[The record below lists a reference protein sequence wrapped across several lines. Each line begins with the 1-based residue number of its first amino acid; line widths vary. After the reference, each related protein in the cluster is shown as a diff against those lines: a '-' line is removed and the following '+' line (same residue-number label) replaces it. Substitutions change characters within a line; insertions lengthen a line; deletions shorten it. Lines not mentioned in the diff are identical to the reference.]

1 MQHDDYADTGLG
13 KAAEYV
19 SRYTPSLLQ
28 PVLRSRLRAGLLPE
42 GGGELPFEGAD
53 LWTAWELSWLDRDG
67 KPEVAVAQIRVPCQS
82 RAVVESKSLKLY
94 LGSYAQTPFASTYD
108 VARTLE
114 ADLSVTVGGQVVV
127 DLLSLNQT
135 VQAGVGVFPGESL
148 DTLRVGDFVYMPDPG
163 LLSVADENRI
173 VSETLHTNLFRS
185 LCPATGQPDI
195 ASVQVVYSGPL
206 IDRESLLR
214 YLVSFREYPGFHER
228 CVEKIFL
235 ELMERCSPRELSV
248 HARYLRRGGIDIN
261 PYRSTGKGIPA
272 QIRLARQ

>member
-1 MQHDDYADTGLG
+1 MQEDDFADTGLG
-13 KAAEYV
+13 KTAEYV

-28 PVLRSRLRAGLLPE
+28 PVLRSRLRAGLLSE
-42 GGGELPFEGAD
+42 GGELPFEGAD

-67 KPEVAVAQIRVPCQS
+67 KPELAVAQIRVPCQS
-82 RAVVESKSLKLY
+82 RAIIESKSLKLY

-127 DLLSLNQT
+127 DLLSLNQV

-148 DTLRVGDFVYMPDPG
+148 DTLRIGDFVYMPDPG
-163 LLSVADENRI
+163 LLAVHDGNRI

-185 LCPATGQPDI
+185 LCPVTGQPDI
-195 ASVQVVYSGPL
+195 ASVQIAYSGPL

-214 YLVSFREYPGFHER
+214 YLVSYREYPGFHER

-235 ELMERCSPRELSV
+235 EILERCAPRELSV

-261 PYRSTGKGIPA
+261 PFRSTGKSIPA
-272 QIRLARQ
+272 HTRLARQ